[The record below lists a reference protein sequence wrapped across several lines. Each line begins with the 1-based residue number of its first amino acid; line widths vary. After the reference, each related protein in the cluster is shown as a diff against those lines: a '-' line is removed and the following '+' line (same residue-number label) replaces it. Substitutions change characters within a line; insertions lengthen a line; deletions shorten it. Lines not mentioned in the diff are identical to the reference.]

1 MSWERL
7 AELVL
12 RRPGRVLLVSLALL
26 LLPALAVPATRTSY
40 DVVSELPESAES
52 VRGLNAISRSFT
64 PGQAQPLVLVV
75 DSDRSIWNNRAF
87 EAIDALTVNLRKLP
101 HVTTVRSLSRP
112 TDRPVS
118 AQQLPPELRNLAAFP
133 KRLEQGAN
141 GLGRATDG
149 LVQIRTG
156 LSQIQTQL
164 PSTPPAGPEQLQQAL
179 RGIAL
184 MRSGVGRIRE
194 GLIFGSSAMERLA
207 ADVAAPT
214 LANLEQAWEDL
225 KRSTVA
231 KTDPVYRDLAERVG
245 TALALVS
252 GRCPDPTGVAPPLM
266 APEGQPCRPGEQLR
280 PGYEGLTPSLLR
292 TAAGMEQGAAGLV
305 LIDNGLAR
313 LDQGLRQ
320 AAGGAAGAVGDL
332 TAGLDQ
338 LRNATARMIGGLNQI
353 IPGLDRLRRGLHAGI
368 DMTERLGLA
377 TPPAGGFALSASLV
391 EAFPQIKKQLSLL
404 VSDRGTA
411 TRLFITLDRPGYET
425 EALNTTRQIRGLA
438 RLSLS
443 RTALDEARIYL
454 SGTSAL
460 LADVD
465 DVSQRDFLK
474 IVMAVIVAIF
484 LIFVLL
490 LRSLAAPVY
499 LVLTVLLSFL
509 CTLGLTTLVFQGL
522 LGEEGIVFWVI
533 PLLFV
538 MLVAL
543 GADYNIFLVSR
554 IREEAQRQETRTA
567 VARGLSLTGGVIT
580 SAGLIL
586 AGTFAALLSA
596 PLTGLV
602 QAGFA
607 TTVGILLDT
616 FVVRS
621 LLVPSIAV
629 LVGRHNWWPSA
640 RAQSP

>member
-7 AELVL
+7 ADIVL
-12 RRPGRVLLVSLALL
+12 HRPGRVLLASLLLL

-52 VRGLNAISRSFT
+52 VQGLNRISRSFT
-64 PGQAQPLVLVV
+64 AGQAQPLVLVI
-75 DSDRSIWNNRAF
+75 DDDRSIWNNRSF
-87 EAIDALTVNLRKLP
+87 EAIDDLTVNLRKLP
-101 HVTTVRSLSRP
+101 HVTTVRSLTSP
-112 TDRPVS
+112 TDRPIS
-118 AQQLPPELRNLAAFP
+118 AQQLPPELRNLASFP

-141 GLGRATDG
+141 GLGRAIDG
-149 LVQIRTG
+149 LEQIRGG
-156 LSQIQTQL
+156 LIRIQTQL
-164 PSTPPAGPEQLQQAL
+164 PSAPPAGTDQLQQAL
-179 RGIAL
+179 QGIAL

-194 GLIFGSSAMERLA
+194 GLAFGSSAMERLA
-207 ADVAAPT
+207 GEVAAPT
-214 LANLEQAWEDL
+214 LANLERAWEDL
-225 KRSTVA
+225 RRSTVA
-231 KTDPVYRDLAERVG
+231 KADPVYPDLAEAVG

-252 GRCPDPTGVAPPLM
+252 GRCPDPSGVAPPVM
-266 APEGQPCRPGEQLR
+266 APEGRPCRPGEQLR
-280 PGYEGLTPSLLR
+280 AGYDGLVPSLLR
-292 TAAGMEQGAAGLV
+292 TAEGMEQGAAGLV

-320 AAGGAAGAVGDL
+320 AAGGAVGDL
-332 TAGLDQ
+332 AAGLEE
-338 LRNATARMIGGLNQI
+338 LRNATDRMIGGLNQI
-353 IPGLDRLRRGLHAGI
+353 IPGLDRLRRGLHAGV

-377 TPPAGGFALSASLV
+377 TPPPGGFALTASLV

-425 EALNTTRQIRGLA
+425 ESLQTSREIKDVA

-443 RTALDEARIYL
+443 RTALDDANVYL

-465 DVSQRDFLK
+465 DVSQRDFIK

-509 CTLGLTTLVFQGL
+509 CTLGLTVLVFQGL

-543 GADYNIFLVSR
+543 GADYNIFLMSR
-554 IREEAQRQETRTA
+554 IREEAEEKETRTA

-586 AGTFAALLSA
+586 AGTFAALIAA

-607 TTVGILLDT
+607 TTIGILLDT

-629 LVGRHNWWPSA
+629 LVGRANWWPSA
-640 RAQSP
+640 RAQRP

>member
-7 AELVL
+7 AQLVL
-12 RRPGRVLLVSLALL
+12 RRPGRVLGAALVLL

-40 DVVSELPESAES
+40 DVVSELPASAES
-52 VRGLNAISRSFT
+52 VRGLNEISQSFSA
-64 PGQAQPLVLVV
+64 GQAQPLVLVI
-75 DSDRSIWNNRAF
+75 DSDRSIWTNPAF
-87 EAIDALTVNLRKLP
+87 EAIDELTVNLRKLP
-101 HVTTVRSLSRP
+101 HVISVRSLTRP
-112 TDRPVS
+112 TDRPIG
-118 AQQLPPELRNLAAFP
+118 AAQLPPELRNLSSFP
-133 KRLEQGAN
+133 KQLEQGAD
-141 GLGRATDG
+141 GLGRAIDG
-149 LVQIRTG
+149 LEQIRGG
-156 LSQIQTQL
+156 LTQIQTQL
-164 PSTPPAGPEQLQQAL
+164 PSAPPASAGQLQQAL
-179 RGIAL
+179 QGIAL
-184 MRSGVGRIRE
+184 MRQGVARIRS
-194 GLIFGSSAMERLA
+194 GLAFGSSAMQRLA
-207 ADVAAPT
+207 GDVAAPT
-214 LANLEQAWEDL
+214 LSNLEQAWSDL

-252 GRCPDPTGVAPPLM
+252 GRCPDPSGVAPPLSGS
-266 APEGQPCRPGEQLR
+266 EGQPCRPGEQLR
-280 PGYEGLTPSLLR
+280 AGYQGLAPALLR
-292 TAAGMEQGAAGLV
+292 TAAGMEQGAAGLT
-305 LIDNGLAR
+305 LIDSGLAR

-320 AAGGAAGAVGDL
+320 AAGGSVADL
-332 TAGLDQ
+332 TAGLQ
-338 LRNATARMIGGLNQI
+338 ELRTGSDRMIGGLDRI
-353 IPGLDRLRRGLHAGI
+353 IPGLDRLRRGLHAGV
-368 DMTERLGLA
+368 DLTERLGSVA
-377 TPPAGGFALSASLV
+377 SPTQGFALSASLV
-391 EAFPQIKKQLSLL
+391 EAFPQIKKQLRLL
-404 VSDRGTA
+404 VGDRGTA
-411 TRLFITLDRPGYET
+411 TRMFITLDKPGYEI
-425 EALNTTRQIRGLA
+425 EALQSARQIRGLA

-443 RTALDEARIYL
+443 RTPLEDADLYL

-465 DVSQRDFLK
+465 DVSHRDFLK
-474 IVMAVIVAIF
+474 IVIAVIVAIF

-490 LRSLAAPVY
+490 LRSLAAPLY

-509 CTLGLTTLVFQGL
+509 CTLGLTTLVFQGV
-522 LGEEGIVFWVI
+522 LGHEGIVFWVI

-543 GADYNIFLVSR
+543 GADYNIFLMSR
-554 IREEAQRQETRTA
+554 IREEAQNQETRVA

-586 AGTFAALLSA
+586 AGTFAALISA

-629 LVGRHNWWPSA
+629 LVGKGNWWPSA
-640 RAQSP
+640 RARLP

>member
-7 AELVL
+7 ADIVL
-12 RRPGRVLLVSLALL
+12 RRPGRVLLASLVLL

-52 VRGLNAISRSFT
+52 VQGLNRISRSFT
-64 PGQAQPLVLVV
+64 AGQAQPLVLVV
-75 DSDRSIWNNRAF
+75 DADRSIWNNRSF
-87 EAIDALTVNLRKLP
+87 EAIDDLTVNLRKLP
-101 HVTTVRSLSRP
+101 HVTTVRSLTRP
-112 TDRPVS
+112 TDRPIS

-141 GLGRATDG
+141 GLGRAIDG
-149 LVQIRTG
+149 LEQIRSG
-156 LSQIQTQL
+156 LTQIQTQL
-164 PSTPPAGPEQLQQAL
+164 PSAPPAGADQLQQAL
-179 RGIAL
+179 QGIAL
-184 MRSGVGRIRE
+184 MRSGVGRIRQ
-194 GLIFGSSAMERLA
+194 GLVFGSSAMERLA
-207 ADVAAPT
+207 SDVAAPT
-214 LANLEQAWEDL
+214 QANLERAWEDL
-225 KRSTVA
+225 RRSTVA
-231 KTDPVYRDLAERVG
+231 KTDPVYPDLSQSVG

-266 APEGQPCRPGEQLR
+266 APEGQRCRPGEQLR
-280 PGYEGLTPSLLR
+280 AGYEGLVPSLAR
-292 TAAGMEQGAAGLV
+292 TANGMEQGAAGLV

-320 AAGGAAGAVGDL
+320 AAGGAAGDL
-332 TAGLDQ
+332 AAGLEE
-338 LRNATARMIGGLNQI
+338 LRNGTARMIGGLDQI

-377 TPPAGGFALSASLV
+377 TPPSGGFALSASLV

-425 EALNTTRQIRGLA
+425 QSLQTTREIKDVA

-443 RTALDEARIYL
+443 RTALDDASVYL

-465 DVSQRDFLK
+465 DVSQKDFLK
-474 IVMAVIVAIF
+474 IVVAVIVAIF

-509 CTLGLTTLVFQGL
+509 CTLGLTVLVFQGL

-543 GADYNIFLVSR
+543 GADYNIFLMSR
-554 IREEAQRQETRTA
+554 IREEAEGKETRTA

-586 AGTFAALLSA
+586 AGTFAALIAA

-629 LVGRHNWWPSA
+629 LIGRGNWWPSA
-640 RAQSP
+640 RAKLP